1 MRAQTSTCKLTLS
14 TAPCRLGDHDDWG
27 KTMPWQGSA
36 SVPFVIAA
44 PSLQLR
50 ESLGL
55 AAGGIVDVPVG
66 TLDIAGTAL
75 DIAGVPAA
83 ANMTTVSLRPLLVNH
98 GSNSTPPRPFV
109 SSGLAQWRLVVMTH
123 PANGHALKLV
133 CCKGPC
139 PGQPTNSSSGGRGLV
154 DSDWAPRFLP
164 VDGVVHGQ
172 NQTSAPQWTHLL
184 IDTTIDPFDMVDV
197 SATCELQDSVSGIRE
212 GVAVWLHVH
221 RCCRPPRRLGH
232 DTAFAT
238 RVVWERC
245 YFLVVPQCCTLRNI
259 PSCTA

>member
-1 MRAQTSTCKLTLS
+1 MRVQTSPCKLTHS
-14 TAPCRLGDHDDWG
+14 TAPRRLGDHDDWG

-55 AAGGIVDVPVG
+55 AAGAIVDVPVG

-75 DIAGVPAA
+75 DMAGVPAA

-139 PGQPTNSSSGGRGLV
+139 PGQPTNSSSGG
-154 DSDWAPRFLP
+154 
-164 VDGVVHGQ
+164 HGQ
-172 NQTSAPQWTHLL
+172 DQTLAPQWTQLL
-184 IDTTIDPFDMVDV
+184 IDTTLDPFDMVDV
-197 SATCELQDSVSGIRE
+197 SVTCELQTVDPGLVRLYRFCFTST
-212 GVAVWLHVH
+212 VAADPHAVTVMKQLL
-221 RCCRPPRRLGH
+221 PPGWCGS
-232 DTAFAT
+232 AAIF
-238 RVVWERC
+238 
-245 YFLVVPQCCTLRNI
+245 
-259 PSCTA
+259 